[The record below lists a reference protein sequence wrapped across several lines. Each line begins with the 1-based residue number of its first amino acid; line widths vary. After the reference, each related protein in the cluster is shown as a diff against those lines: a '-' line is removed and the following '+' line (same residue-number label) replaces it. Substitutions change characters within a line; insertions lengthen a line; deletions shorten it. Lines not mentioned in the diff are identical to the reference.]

1 MLSREVAIN
10 EYQLGMF
17 DKIVMDI
24 ADDSLFLPAAGHGH
38 PPVWILG
45 HLAICAELGQRHLG
59 GVLQHPEWVPLFC
72 TGSSDA
78 VEPGA
83 ALDVSNLSRAV
94 TDGYRELQSL
104 ASSQSDEFLLREHG
118 VASLSGTPIQTVAD
132 AIATLLTN
140 HFGFHLSQL
149 SSCRRS
155 AGHQPLH

>member
-17 DKIVMDI
+17 QKIVVDI
-24 ADDSLFLPAAGHGH
+24 ADNSLFLPAAGHGH

-59 GVLQHPEWVPLFC
+59 GIVEHPKWVPLFC
-72 TGSSDA
+72 TGSSDT
-78 VEPGA
+78 VEPDA
-83 ALDVSNLSRAV
+83 ALGV
-94 TDGYRELQSL
+94 TTLANAITAGYRKLQSL
-104 ASSQSDEFLLREHG
+104 ALSQSSEVLSREHG
-118 VASLSGTPIQTVAD
+118 VAALSGTPIVTVAD

-149 SSCRRS
+149 SSCRRT

>member
-1 MLSREVAIN
+1 MLLREVAIN

-24 ADDSLFLPAAGHGH
+24 GDDSLFLPAAGHGH

-59 GVLQHPEWVPLFC
+59 GVLVHPEWVPLFC

-78 VEPGA
+78 VEPDA
-83 ALDVSNLSRAV
+83 ALDITNLSRAV
-94 TDGYRELQSL
+94 TDGYKELQSL

-118 VASLSGTPIQTVAD
+118 VAGLSGTPIKTVAD

-155 AGHQPLH
+155 AGHQALH